1 MKRTNMHICS
11 VTNICGTEKTNSS
24 ASRTNSWP
32 FASEVGINSS
42 NEKSELVAAG
52 FLNW

>member
-1 MKRTNMHICS
+1 MQCGQ
-11 VTNICGTEKTNSS
+11 NIWHRKTKSS

-32 FASEVGINSS
+32 FASEVGINRS
-42 NEKSELVAAG
+42 NDKSELAAAG

>member
-1 MKRTNMHICS
+1 MQCDQYMWHR
-11 VTNICGTEKTNSS
+11 KTNSS